1 MANIKI
7 SELNALT
14 ERADNDLLA
23 IVDTS
28 ADETK
33 KIQVSDLVNKNIE
46 LIAVSDTA
54 PSECS
59 IGDKYYNTTDKEIY
73 TATGT
78 NTWSETGTTPISG
91 ILYIV
96 YNEQA
101 SYSWDGTDLVSVG
114 GGKEDIVIDDE
125 EPTDPD
131 IKLWIDTSA
140 LSQSDETNMKY
151 NDNGEYKDIYAK
163 AFDTLPI
170 GTEVDYDGETA
181 PTGWTEITR
190 MYDNSVSDYSL
201 SNNSTKNITTCS
213 VIAPRDGTA
222 IVIATATYESNAS
235 GYRQLNIAK
244 NETGMSA
251 VVKSN
256 AVSGSSMTIFTL
268 KILEVSEGD
277 TFCPRTIQNSGSALS
292 CSFTIQLTYI

>member
-14 ERADNDLLA
+14 EKADNDLLA

-33 KIQVSDLVNKNIE
+33 KIQVSDLMDKNIE
-46 LIAVSDTA
+46 LIAVTDTA
-54 PSECS
+54 PLECS

-73 TATGT
+73 TATAT
-78 NTWSETGTTPISG
+78 NTWSATGTTPISG

-114 GGKEDIVIDDE
+114 GGKEDIVIDDT
-125 EPTDPD
+125 EPTDSD
-131 IKLWIDTSA
+131 VKIWIDTSA

-170 GTEVDYDGETA
+170 GTEVDYTGDSV
-181 PTGWTEITR
+181 PDGWTQVDEVVWTNPNPTSNFSSTELTLDDTYSKVKIVFKR
-190 MYDNSVSDYSL
+190 KSDEDYYYISGDIYNDNNYIGTIGLASNLLVQRL
-201 SNNSTKNITTCS
+201 SKL
-213 VIAPRDGTA
+213 DGTK
-222 IVIATATYESNAS
+222 
-235 GYRQLNIAK
+235 LNIANGFK
-244 NETGMSA
+244 YSTY
-251 VVKSN
+251 
-256 AVSGSSMTIFTL
+256 
-268 KILEVSEGD
+268 
-277 TFCPRTIQNSGSALS
+277 GSAS
-292 CSFTIQLTYI
+292 SQDNSMMIPVKVYGYK

>member
-14 ERADNDLLA
+14 EKADNDLLA

-96 YNEQA
+96 YNEQG
-101 SYSWDGTDLVSVG
+101 SYSWDGSDLVSVG

-125 EPTDPD
+125 EPTDPNVK
-131 IKLWIDTSA
+131 IWIDTGEVSSSA
-140 LSQSDETNMKY
+140 SEITNEYSESTGIGYSADYSNKAFGGVVLWTNENPTSSFSNQNITLDDTYKKVKIVYKRKADEDYHYISGDIY
-151 NDNGEYKDIYAK
+151 NDNIY
-163 AFDTLPI
+163 I
-170 GTEVDYDGETA
+170 GTMGLASNLLVQRLARLDGTTLNFA
-181 PTGWTEITR
+181 NGFKYSTYGSASTQ
-190 MYDNSVSDYSL
+190 DNSCMVPIKVY
-201 SNNSTKNITTCS
+201 
-213 VIAPRDGTA
+213 
-222 IVIATATYESNAS
+222 
-235 GYRQLNIAK
+235 GYK
-244 NETGMSA
+244 
-251 VVKSN
+251 
-256 AVSGSSMTIFTL
+256 
-268 KILEVSEGD
+268 
-277 TFCPRTIQNSGSALS
+277 
-292 CSFTIQLTYI
+292 

>member
-59 IGDKYYNTTDKEIY
+59 IGDKYYNTTNKKIY
-73 TATGT
+73 TATAM

-114 GGKEDIVIDDE
+114 GGKEDIVIGNTQPSGEDWK
-125 EPTDPD
+125 
-131 IKLWIDTSA
+131 IYIDNT
-140 LSQSDETNMKY
+140 ETVANTYY
-151 NDNGEYKDIYAK
+151 NDNGTTKRFS
-163 AFDTLPI
+163 AFDTLPV
-170 GTEVDYDGETA
+170 GAEVNMPDGA
-181 PTGWTEITR
+181 NVPSGWTEVNNVLYEDSTGTETTVTLNGNTAN
-190 MYDNSVSDYSL
+190 YDYIEIFYKSANYAYNSVKVPASANYITLQANTFDISNSSNIGIFFMFKEIQNNGTSL
-201 SNNSTKNITTCS
+201 TIRSNNRLYKYKNDNAFTQDTTANIQIIK
-213 VIAPRDGTA
+213 V
-222 IVIATATYESNAS
+222 V
-235 GYRQLNIAK
+235 GYK
-244 NETGMSA
+244 E
-251 VVKSN
+251 
-256 AVSGSSMTIFTL
+256 
-268 KILEVSEGD
+268 
-277 TFCPRTIQNSGSALS
+277 
-292 CSFTIQLTYI
+292 

>member
-96 YNEQA
+96 YNDQA
-101 SYSWDGTDLVSVG
+101 SYSWDGSDLVSVG

-131 IKLWIDTSA
+131 VKLWIDT
-140 LSQSDETNMKY
+140 
-151 NDNGEYKDIYAK
+151 GE
-163 AFDTLPI
+163 
-170 GTEVDYDGETA
+170 
-181 PTGWTEITR
+181 
-190 MYDNSVSDYSL
+190 
-201 SNNSTKNITTCS
+201 
-213 VIAPRDGTA
+213 
-222 IVIATATYESNAS
+222 
-235 GYRQLNIAK
+235 
-244 NETGMSA
+244 
-251 VVKSN
+251 
-256 AVSGSSMTIFTL
+256 
-268 KILEVSEGD
+268 
-277 TFCPRTIQNSGSALS
+277 IQNSGSEIESGSNENGNWIKFADGTMVCYGNVSLTIPIATAIS
-292 CSFTIQLTYI
+292 PIGGYRNTGGTNTKVFPQPFYEIPIVNTQVVLYTATQSYAHNITTSGFDLFFTTISSDNTNTERKASYIAIGRWKA